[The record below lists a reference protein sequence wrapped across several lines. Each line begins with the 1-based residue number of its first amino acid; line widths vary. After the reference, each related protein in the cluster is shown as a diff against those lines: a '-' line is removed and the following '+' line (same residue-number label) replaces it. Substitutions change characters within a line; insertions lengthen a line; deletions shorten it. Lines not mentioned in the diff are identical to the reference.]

1 MEFSKDEP
9 PTPHFGNCKG
19 NITLSKKLLEK
30 KFPKSSKVFTNYVKD
45 NEDSKKKSKGKI
57 KNKEKS
63 KNKSKEKS
71 KNKNKNKSSKSK
83 INVISS
89 ASLPIGHKYENP
101 LDIFLK
107 KRLQLRNDFD
117 QRNSE
122 KFLSEKEL
130 AFQQFR
136 MNENADYIDN

>member
-9 PTPHFGNCKG
+9 PTPHFGNLKG
-19 NITLSKKLLEK
+19 NITLSKELLEK
-30 KFPKSSKVFTNYVKD
+30 KFPKSSKVFTNYVKN
-45 NEDSKKKSKGKI
+45 NENYKKKSKGKI
-57 KNKEKS
+57 KKKEKS

-71 KNKNKNKSSKSK
+71 KNKNKSSNSK

-89 ASLPIGHKYENP
+89 ASLPIGHKYKNP